1 MGCCRKI
8 AIALIDSAKGEWKAQ
23 SCAMAGLQQFCGD
36 PNTMGESENQAAC
49 RATSGSSSAEGGPPK
64 DLNKKAFG
72 GLLFLLLVMAALLFL
87 PAWRLSY
94 WQAWAFLAVFG
105 ASALV
110 ITLYLMKKDPKLLER
125 RVYAGPTAEK
135 ETNQKIIQTIASTGF
150 AAILV
155 VSAFDN
161 RYAWTPLSLYVSLAG
176 DALVALGFLIIFFV
190 YKENTFASA
199 TIEIAPEQ
207 KVISTGLYKLVRHP
221 MYMGAFSLLVGI
233 PLSLG
238 SGWGLVVIALMMP
251 ALIWR
256 LLDEEKFLAKNLP
269 GYTEYQNAVRY
280 RLVPRI
286 W

>member
-1 MGCCRKI
+1 
-8 AIALIDSAKGEWKAQ
+8 
-23 SCAMAGLQQFCGD
+23 
-36 PNTMGESENQAAC
+36 MGENEKQAAS
-49 RATSGSSSAEGGPPK
+49 RGASGSSSAKGGWSK
-64 DLNKKAFG
+64 DLNKKASG

-87 PAWRLSY
+87 PAWTPRY

-105 ASALV
+105 ASGVA
-110 ITLYLMKKDPKLLER
+110 ITLYLTKKDPKLLER

-135 ETNQKIIQTIASTGF
+135 ETSQKIIQTITSIGF
-150 AAILV
+150 AALLV
-155 VSAFDN
+155 VSALDHRF
-161 RYAWTPLSLYVSLAG
+161 AWRPLPPYVSLAG

-199 TIEIAPEQ
+199 TIELAPEQ

-221 MYMGAFSLLVGI
+221 MYMGAFFLLVGI

-238 SGWGLVVIALMMP
+238 SLWGLFVIALMMP

-256 LLDEEKFLAKNLP
+256 LLHEEKFLARNLP
-269 GYTEYQNAVRY
+269 GYAEYQNTVRH
-280 RLVPRI
+280 RLVPFI